1 MPAPRPYSLLSDS
14 YSADKS
20 VTLTALDESLLQF
33 NDDFN
38 LSLDIELLRTVFSH
52 PSFTHENGG
61 KHHEQLEFLG
71 DAVLSL
77 WMTDKLCT
85 LYPDVREGK
94 LSKMRSSLVNEK
106 TLAALARD
114 LKLSEFILVGKG
126 EWKQRTFDKDSVLAN
141 TFEAIL
147 GALYRQG
154 GVSSASQFLA
164 QTFKDKD
171 HYFDLKNLEQFDA
184 KSKLQELCLE
194 KFKQLPRYESAE
206 KVEDKKVY
214 FETFLYIGERLL
226 TSASATSKKEGELL
240 CAQKCLNDNLT
251 AL

>member
-1 MPAPRPYSLLSDS
+1 MPAPRPFSLLSAS
-14 YSADKS
+14 YSTDKS
-20 VTLTALDESLLQF
+20 VPVQELNDSLQSF
-33 NDDFN
+33 NHDFN
-38 LSLDIELLRTVFSH
+38 LDLSVELLRTVFSH
-52 PSFTHENGG
+52 PSFTHEHGG

-77 WMTDKLCT
+77 WTTDKLCS

-106 TLAALARD
+106 TLSSLAREIN
-114 LKLSEFILVGKG
+114 LSDFILVGKG
-126 EWKQRTFDKDSVLAN
+126 EWKQKTHEKDSVLAN

-154 GVSSASQFLA
+154 GVDLAAKFLS
-164 QTFKDKD
+164 QTFTNKD

-184 KSKLQELCLE
+184 KSKFQEMCLE
-194 KFKQLPRYESAE
+194 KYKTLPRYESVE
-206 KVEDKKVY
+206 KSEDKKVL
-214 FETFLYIGERLL
+214 FETSLYIGEKLL
-226 TSASATSKKEGELL
+226 ATAVAPSKKEGELL
-240 CAQKCLNDNLT
+240 CAQKCLNDKLT

>member
-1 MPAPRPYSLLSDS
+1 MPAPRPFSILSDS
-14 YSADKS
+14 YDGDQPLIASAIDQ
-20 VTLTALDESLLQF
+20 ALGQF
-33 NDDFN
+33 NHIHDLN
-38 LSLDIELLRTVFSH
+38 LSDDLLRTVFSH

-61 KHHEQLEFLG
+61 NHHEQFEFLG

-77 WMTDKLCT
+77 WITDKLCT

-106 TLAALARD
+106 ILATLSRE

-126 EWKQRTFDKDSVLAN
+126 EWKQKTHEKDSVLAN

-154 GVSSASQFLA
+154 GVEMASRFLNRV
-164 QTFKDKD
+164 FDKNEK
-171 HYFDLKNLEQFDA
+171 YFDLKNLELFDA

-194 KFKQLPRYESAE
+194 RYKSLPRYES
-206 KVEDKKVY
+206 VEQVQDKKIL
-214 FETFLYIGERLL
+214 FETSLFIEEKFI
-226 TSASATSKKEGELL
+226 TKATAPSKKEGELL
-240 CAQKCLNDNLT
+240 CAQECLTNNLT
-251 AL
+251 TL